1 MAYDYDRSRLGARP
15 IPVDKPALAALAQ
28 QLVQELPKHL
38 KFRAEHMDG
47 PLSRARGFTAQ
58 WGFPLGRY
66 ETKDVESYPV
76 VVPITVGWANVD
88 DWSPTRQWI
97 AGGGVNSRYHGP
109 RGRGY
114 KMALYVNINAS
125 RTPNEIL
132 NNLSRVEKEA
142 FSVLIHEV
150 THLRDI
156 LKNVEQYQKA
166 KETSEGYY
174 NDPAE
179 VRAFM
184 QQIAHEVVEYVE
196 KLAKDV
202 RVGLWGLTL
211 NGRLMEEALG
221 ASLTWARIKR
231 FLTPSNERLVLKG
244 VERALRDEW
253 PRLEKEYPDEPISDE

>member
-15 IPVDKPALAALAQ
+15 IPVDKPALSALAK

-38 KFRAEHMDG
+38 KFRAESMDRQ
-47 PLSRARGFTAQ
+47 LSHARGFSAK
-58 WGFPLGRY
+58 WGFPLGYY
-66 ETKDVESYPV
+66 ETKDVEGYPV
-76 VVPITVGWANVD
+76 VVPITVGWANVE

-132 NNLSRVEKEA
+132 NNLPRVEKEG

-184 QQIAHEVVEYVE
+184 QQIAHEVIEHVERE
-196 KLAKDV
+196 AKDMG
-202 RVGLWGLTL
+202 VGSWGLQL
-211 NGRLMEEALG
+211 SGRLLERALD
-221 ASLTWARIKR
+221 ASLTWDRIR
-231 FLTPSNERLVLKG
+231 RSLTPQNTKLVLKG

-253 PRLEKEYPDEPISDE
+253 PRLEKAYPAEAIEDE